1 MRGGM
6 SYREIG
12 DVLGISGARVRQ
24 IEATA
29 LRKLRRSGKLEKFL
43 CLLDVEVQEYYGEE
57 KRRVKHGEW

>member
-1 MRGGM
+1 MKGGM

-43 CLLDVEVQEYYGEE
+43 CLLDVEVQEYYGEQS
-57 KRRVKHGEW
+57 RRIKQCE

>member
-6 SYREIG
+6 SYKEIG

>member
-1 MRGGM
+1 MKGGM

-43 CLLDVEVQEYYGEE
+43 CLLDTEVQEYHGEE
-57 KRRVKHGEW
+57 SRRIKHGEW

>member
-6 SYREIG
+6 SYKEIG

-43 CLLDVEVQEYYGEE
+43 CLLDVEVREYYGEE

>member
-6 SYREIG
+6 TYKEIG

>member
-29 LRKLRRSGKLEKFL
+29 LRKLRQSGKLEKFL

>member
-1 MRGGM
+1 M

>member
-29 LRKLRRSGKLEKFL
+29 LRKLRQSGKLEKFL
-43 CLLDVEVQEYYGEE
+43 CLLDMEVQEYYGEE